1 MPVKTLFGIFVIFF
15 TSRKTFSRTLFSVFF
30 TPTYFFHGHS
40 FVFLFFT
47 GKKNGLTGRN
57 FFFPRVGIFL
67 VKRKFLSPKR
77 QNSFF
82 YPLWNWIQWYISQNE
97 WSFFT
102 HNFKLSRAHFV
113 KFFTGTNFS
122 FTDGISHKISRA
134 LFFSRTLFL
143 IFFRDGSTSQI
154 ETLWNF
160 VKLCETLNWNFN
172 ETYCYLKNLEIFDH

>member
-1 MPVKTLFGIFVIFF
+1 MYHLLYRTEISSEICAEISQNFNWNFMKFIPKFHKISREVSEGYLLFWNFLCIFFREKKSARENPFWHFCHFF

-57 FFFPRVGIFL
+57 FFFPRVDIFL

-77 QNSFF
+77 QNSFL

-102 HNFKLSRAHFV
+102 HNFKLSRAHFAKIFHGH
-113 KFFTGTNFS
+113 KF
-122 FTDGISHKISRA
+122 
-134 LFFSRTLFL
+134 
-143 IFFRDGSTSQI
+143 
-154 ETLWNF
+154 
-160 VKLCETLNWNFN
+160 
-172 ETYCYLKNLEIFDH
+172 